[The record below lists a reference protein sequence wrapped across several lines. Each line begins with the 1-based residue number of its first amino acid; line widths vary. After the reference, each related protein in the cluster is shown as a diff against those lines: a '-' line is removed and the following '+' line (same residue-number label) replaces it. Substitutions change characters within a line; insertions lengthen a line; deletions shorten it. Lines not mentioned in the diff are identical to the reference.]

1 MDAESAAG
9 IFKAAAAEHYDRHVG
24 RYTRELAR
32 SLMAHAGVRPGQSAL
47 DVGCGPGALATEL
60 AAILGPDSVCAV
72 DPSPSFVEACRQ
84 RLPGMDVRVAVA
96 EQLPFDDDSFDHSLA
111 QLVVNFMANAIAGV
125 SDMARVTRPGGRVSA
140 ATWDYADGMTFLR
153 HFWDAA
159 LAVDPAAAV
168 VDEGLTMRYCTPDE
182 LGTLLSDSGLT
193 DVRVS
198 SAQPSAMYENFA
210 DLWTP
215 IEGSIG
221 PSGVYVASLPDD
233 RRAALRI
240 EFQRLLGIGDAPFSL
255 SARAWIASGVVPRPP
270 A

>member
-1 MDAESAAG
+1 MDAKSDAG
-9 IFKAAAAEHYDRHVG
+9 IFTAAAAEHYDRHVG

-32 SLMAHAGVRPGQSAL
+32 SLMAHAGVRPGQRAL

-60 AAILGPDSVCAV
+60 AAILGPDNVSAV

-96 EQLPFDDDSFDHSLA
+96 EQLPFDDASFDHSLA
-111 QLVVNFMANAIAGV
+111 QLVVNFMADAIAGV
-125 SDMARVTRPGGRVSA
+125 NDMVRVTRPGGRVSV

-153 HFWDAA
+153 RFWDAA
-159 LAVDPAAAV
+159 VAVDPAAAA
-168 VDEGLTMRYCTPDE
+168 VDEALTMRYCTPDE
-182 LGTLLSDSGLT
+182 LGKLLSDSGLT

-198 SAQPSAMYENFA
+198 SAQPSATYENFD

-233 RRAALRI
+233 QRAAVKE
-240 EFQRLLGIGDAPFSL
+240 EFRRLLVVGDGAFQL
-255 SARAWIASGVVPRPP
+255 SARAWIATGMVPGPL